1 MRSVGLIVEYNPFHN
16 GHAYHL
22 QKSKEAAGA
31 EAAVAVMS
39 GHFLQRGEPALMDKW
54 ARTRTALEG
63 GCDLVLE
70 LPLAYSVQPAEWFA
84 YGAVSVL
91 ESTGVVD
98 AFCFGS
104 ESGELPP
111 LRRAASMLAAET
123 DGFRALLAAK
133 LAEGAPYPSA
143 YSAAAAEYIR
153 ADAARG
159 GGLAAAGDKLELAE
173 RRGSGLALEAGAD
186 LPQAKS
192 SGDGLAP
199 TQAVDADGDFAL
211 TQEQLAQPNMTL
223 GLHYLI
229 ALERIGGRME
239 PLTIRREGAG
249 YHDVAGSGSIAS
261 ATALRRMLEE
271 AGNVAP
277 LAPYMPSST
286 LRVLEE
292 QLAAGAAPR
301 QWEDYFPALLHRL
314 LTESQESL
322 AGTLG
327 FAEGLQHR
335 ISAKLPTL
343 PALGFDELL
352 GALKTKRYTRTRLQ
366 RALLGVLLNLRKS
379 ELTRER
385 LAAGPGYIRVLGFTE
400 RGRELLA
407 RMRSSASVPVLMSAA
422 RAPELP
428 LLELDVRGTAVY
440 AAAGG
445 QTDPRRLLRDYYEPP
460 IRL

>member
-31 EAAVAVMS
+31 ETAVAVMS

-104 ESGELPP
+104 ESGELAP

-133 LAEGAPYPSA
+133 LAEGVAYPSA
-143 YSAAAAEYIR
+143 YSAAAAEYLC
-153 ADAARG
+153 ADAARD
-159 GGLAAAGDKLELAE
+159 GGLAAG
-173 RRGSGLALEAGAD
+173 
-186 LPQAKS
+186 
-192 SGDGLAP
+192 
-199 TQAVDADGDFAL
+199 GDFAL

-239 PLTIRREGAG
+239 PLTIEREGAG

-271 AGNVAP
+271 AGNAAP

-292 QLAAGAAPR
+292 QLATGAAPR

-314 LTESQESL
+314 LTESHESL

-343 PALGFDELL
+343 PTLGFDELL

-460 IRL
+460 VRL